1 VGEEAKLMLGRT
13 PGNIRAVRP
22 LRDGVIADF
31 DAAEQMIKSFIQKGN
46 EGRGIVAPRLVIGIP
61 SGVTGV
67 ERRAVREAG
76 LAGARE
82 VHLIDEPVAAAI
94 GAGLP
99 VTEPVGT
106 MIVDIGGGTT
116 EVAVLSLGGTVL
128 SESVRVAGDELSD
141 AIGVFL
147 KKVHNL
153 VVGERTAED
162 IKIRIGSAFADNDH
176 DEISMDV
183 RGLHLLSG
191 LPRTINVRAGDIREA
206 MAEPLNVIVEAVKR
220 TLERTP
226 PELAADIVDRGI
238 MLAGGGALVRGISDL
253 ISHETGILTHVAEEP
268 LLCVVNGC
276 GMVLRTTRPWSGC
289 WIPLISC
296 GRWPEPDGVAGP
308 QAAPTVTAPGQAC
321 LALAGASGAAA
332 GPAPEQGRWLSRCLC
347 PAQQAVLAGNGPV
360 GVAHRGRAA
369 RPAVA
374 PAAAGGRQPAA
385 APPAG
390 SGAGGFEAG
399 GCSRDLPPGRGLVA
413 AVGDRPG

>member
-1 VGEEAKLMLGRT
+1 VLFITKRDNCESLVKNRYIIYKKEFLIVIFNRFKFSRDIGIDLGTANTLIHVSGKGVVLQEPSVVAMDLEEGIPLAVGKEAKLMLGRT

-31 DAAEQMIKSFIQKGN
+31 DAAEQMIKTFIQKCN
-46 EGRGIVAPRLVIGIP
+46 EGKGIVAPRIVIGIP
-61 SGVTGV
+61 SGVTSV

-94 GAGLP
+94 GASLP
-99 VTEPVGT
+99 VTEPIGT

-128 SESVRVAGDELSD
+128 SESVRIAGDEINESIALY
-141 AIGVFL
+141 L

-162 IKIRIGSAFADNDH
+162 IKIKIGSAFPDD
-176 DEISMDV
+176 DFDKTTLEV

-191 LPRTINVRAGDIREA
+191 LPRSVTLTSGEIREA
-206 MAEPLNVIVEAVKR
+206 MADTLSKIVEAVKR

-238 MLAGGGALVRGISDL
+238 MLAGGGALVRGINDLLSD
-253 ISHETGILTHVAEEP
+253 ETGIFTHIAENP

-276 GMVLRTTRPWSGC
+276 GEVLDDFKKLKRVVDT
-289 WIPLISC
+289 
-296 GRWPEPDGVAGP
+296 PDFIRNAI
-308 QAAPTVTAPGQAC
+308 
-321 LALAGASGAAA
+321 
-332 GPAPEQGRWLSRCLC
+332 
-347 PAQQAVLAGNGPV
+347 
-360 GVAHRGRAA
+360 
-369 RPAVA
+369 
-374 PAAAGGRQPAA
+374 
-385 APPAG
+385 
-390 SGAGGFEAG
+390 
-399 GCSRDLPPGRGLVA
+399 RD
-413 AVGDRPG
+413 